1 MELDSP
7 RALLRSEIEV
17 LSFILTADFPQ
28 GARLRAQLKGLQ
40 VIGRCDCGCPTI
52 DLETSSG
59 ALPATGLESR
69 LLPVEAVVAPAHTEP
84 PGELI
89 VFVDDGRLSGLE
101 YVYYSDAPPVD
112 WPGLGRLTLR

>member
-1 MELDSP
+1 MELDTLRPLS
-7 RALLRSEIEV
+7 RSETEV
-17 LSFILTADFPQ
+17 LSFILAADFPQ

-40 VIGRCDCGCPTI
+40 VIGRCDCGCPSI

-59 ALPATGLESR
+59 ALPATGFESR
-69 LLPVEAVVAPAHTEP
+69 LLPVEAVVSPARIEP
-84 PGELI
+84 PGEVI

-101 YVYYSDAPPVD
+101 YVYYSDTPPVD